1 LDWCNFVGHCA
12 WFNVWMGDLMK
23 KSYMNLRN
31 QNIWIDRNAKMTY
44 LELGKKYNLSQAR
57 CRQIF
62 EKHDCKFNNKG
73 WKERLG
79 IKEWV

>member
-1 LDWCNFVGHCA
+1 
-12 WFNVWMGDLMK
+12 MK
-23 KSYMNLRN
+23 KSYLNLRN

-44 LELGKKYNLSQAR
+44 LELSKKYNLSPAR

-62 EKHDCKFNNKG
+62 EKHDCQFNNIG

-79 IKEWV
+79 IKEWA

>member
-1 LDWCNFVGHCA
+1 
-12 WFNVWMGDLMK
+12 MK
-23 KSYMNLRN
+23 KSYLNLRN

-44 LELGKKYNLSQAR
+44 LELSKKYNLSLAR

-62 EKHDCKFNNKG
+62 EKHDCKFNNIG

-79 IKEWV
+79 VKEWA